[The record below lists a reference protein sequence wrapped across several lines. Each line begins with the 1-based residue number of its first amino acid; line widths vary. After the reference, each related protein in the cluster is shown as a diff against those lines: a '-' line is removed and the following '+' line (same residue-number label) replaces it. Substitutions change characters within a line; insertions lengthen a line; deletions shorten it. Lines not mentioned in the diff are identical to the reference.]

1 MLNILVIG
9 SGAREHAIVRS
20 LSRSSKKKEIYCLAT
35 NYNPGIAEVCKDMAV
50 ADINDSETVKIYA
63 KKKKLL
69 FISTPFLV
77 R

>member
-20 LSRSSKKKEIYCLAT
+20 LSGSSKKKEIYCLAT

-50 ADINDSETVKIYA
+50 ADINDPETVKIYA
-63 KKKKLL
+63 KKKKID
-69 FISTPFLV
+69 FAIIGP
-77 R
+77 